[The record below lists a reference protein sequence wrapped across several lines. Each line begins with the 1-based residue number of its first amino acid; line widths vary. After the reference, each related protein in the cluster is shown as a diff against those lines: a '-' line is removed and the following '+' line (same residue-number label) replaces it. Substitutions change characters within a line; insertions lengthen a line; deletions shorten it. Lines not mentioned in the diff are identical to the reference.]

1 MDDRKRQSFLM
12 VIRLE
17 KLEHAGAG
25 GLPRQNFPRLEH
37 DIGKFDDAGLV
48 LAFGKHS
55 LEIVEGDIE
64 VEPVPGNDIPAALR
78 IDAEEKAPAM
88 ELLLE
93 QNLNSSKIAQLLICL
108 PQLPADTMHSG
119 PPPRHIS

>member
-1 MDDRKRQSFLM
+1 M
-12 VIRLE
+12 
-17 KLEHAGAG
+17 
-25 GLPRQNFPRLEH
+25 
-37 DIGKFDDAGLV
+37 
-48 LAFGKHS
+48 AFGERS
-55 LEIVEGDIE
+55 LEIIEGDME

-93 QNLNSSKIAQLLICL
+93 QNLDSSKIAQLLICL
-108 PQLPADTMHSG
+108 LQLPADTMHSG